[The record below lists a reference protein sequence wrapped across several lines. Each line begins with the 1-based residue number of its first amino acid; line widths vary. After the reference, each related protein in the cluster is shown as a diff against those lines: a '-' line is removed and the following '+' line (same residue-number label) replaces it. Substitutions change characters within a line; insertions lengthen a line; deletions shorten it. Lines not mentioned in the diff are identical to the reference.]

1 MRKSTAKLLE
11 ELQKTPG
18 SLDDYLKDNADAFVQ
33 SDVHAFWEG
42 LIRKSGR
49 SKSNIINKADI
60 SYCYFYDVISG
71 RKRPSR
77 DKVVRLILAMQLSV
91 EDCQRAL
98 TVSGK
103 SRLYPRVKRDSI
115 LIHAIEKHL
124 SVFQLTELLGRYGE
138 EELK

>member
-1 MRKSTAKLLE
+1 MRKSTAELLE

-18 SLDDYLKDNADAFVQ
+18 SLDEYLKNNASAFVQ
-33 SDVHAFWEG
+33 SDINAFWEG
-42 LIRKSGR
+42 LIRRSGQ

-77 DKVVRLILAMQLSV
+77 DKVVRLILAMRLSV

-98 TVSGK
+98 TVAGK
-103 SRLYPRVKRDSI
+103 SCLYPRVKRDSI
-115 LIHAIEKHL
+115 IIHAIEQHL
-124 SVFQLTELLGRYGE
+124 SVFQLAELLVKYGE

>member
-77 DKVVRLILAMQLSV
+77 DKVVRLILAMRLSV